1 MKNKK
6 FNQYSLSYIDGTG
19 DTVSIL
25 IEAKDEI
32 HCKQIFRREYGM
44 YFIVKVVKVN

>member
-6 FNQYSLSYIDGTG
+6 LSQYSLSYIDGKG
-19 DTVSIL
+19 DTVSVL
-25 IEAKDEI
+25 LEARDES

-44 YFIVKVVKVN
+44 YFIVKVAKKS